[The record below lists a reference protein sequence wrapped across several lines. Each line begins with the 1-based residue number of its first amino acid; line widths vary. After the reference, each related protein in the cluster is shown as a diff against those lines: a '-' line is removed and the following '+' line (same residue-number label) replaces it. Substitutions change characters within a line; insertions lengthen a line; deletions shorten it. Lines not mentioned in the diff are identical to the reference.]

1 MNQQYYEAV
10 VAMEKAGTDSEF
22 IQGWQN
28 GYLHNPLREEQ
39 RLNEAYEAGYE
50 AGKSRSLD
58 TYKDW
63 VKH

>member
-22 IQGWQN
+22 VQGWQN

-39 RLNEAYEAGYE
+39 RLNEAYEAGYA
-50 AGKSRSLD
+50 AGKSHDLEA
-58 TYKDW
+58 YKDW
-63 VKH
+63 VNA